1 MFTRAKKHL
10 DIEPGSN
17 GRRSGR
23 RLIGSTSNLSST
35 ETTTVNQTI
44 SYVRL
49 DKCSQKSIDE
59 RQQQQQQ
66 PETIIMH
73 RSELDAILGKRT
85 KSSVEINQTKSRSC
99 TRSLIQSHCRLSELE
114 LIFQVKTLFLSLM
127 ITPNSF
133 FIFRN
138 VHKEASRI

>member
-17 GRRSGR
+17 GRRAGR
-23 RLIGSTSNLSST
+23 RLIGSALNLSST
-35 ETTTVNQTI
+35 ETPTVNQTI

-49 DKCSQKSIDE
+49 DKCSQKSTDE
-59 RQQQQQQ
+59 QQ

-99 TRSLIQSHCRLSELE
+99 TKSLIQGQCRLSELE
-114 LIFQVKTLFLSLM
+114 LIFQVKTIFSLRLIRQKSFLY
-127 ITPNSF
+127 I
-133 FIFRN
+133 
-138 VHKEASRI
+138 